1 MTIVAARPSIESRPC
16 GSTGTAL
23 GSGDKHKPCWTPAAP
38 AARSGETVVPF
49 GVCTEPSNVQ
59 AGGHACPYRF
69 RCAGCD
75 HFYTDMS
82 YLPDLHAY
90 LDDLLRN
97 RERLMAPSDID
108 DWARTEATPSDEEVT
123 SIRRLISRISAD
135 LDELTPD
142 ERAQIE
148 QAVAAVRRH
157 RAVALRMPSI
167 RRPGLDPRSEHSAGP
182 PPSAAL
188 PTR

>member
-1 MTIVAARPSIESRPC
+1 
-16 GSTGTAL
+16 
-23 GSGDKHKPCWTPAAP
+23 
-38 AARSGETVVPF
+38 
-49 GVCTEPSNVQ
+49 
-59 AGGHACPYRF
+59 
-69 RCAGCD
+69 
-75 HFYTDMS
+75 MS

-157 RAVALRMPSI
+157 RTVALRMPSI
-167 RRPGLDPRSEHSAGP
+167 RRPGLDPRSEHRAGP